1 MFRRKFGWI
10 LVISAGA
17 VITFYGFYL
26 SSNSFSDFAGYY
38 TSTKILLDAD
48 STANLYDD
56 EWFISKMHSFGIPD
70 STFIMYVNPPPSAF
84 IMIPVAWLQP
94 LPAKIVWNSFNL
106 IFLIIAFYLLLK
118 FNNFSLA
125 SLKIQAMA
133 ALFFCTVPFL
143 RNLQRGQI
151 YILLL
156 LFIIVFFQGYLRGN
170 ALLSSLSMAI
180 LFLLK
185 YFGWMFFIL
194 FIIEKRWKELGLSL
208 LFISIGFLFTLIIAG
223 IETYEANFN
232 VIIDAFNRKDFS
244 LTGLPCVPAIFGALF
259 TFHPQWNNNPVLNIS
274 WFSSLFTAVSL
285 LIMFI
290 FSFIKTRRNTP
301 ERLNSILILSVIF
314 TPLAADHHY
323 MLLTLPAAYLMQRD
337 FFDLKNLKILLMFAV
352 LYLLLGWY
360 PELKMNSLA
369 GWAKL
374 LAFPRLY
381 AAVFMWLLLL
391 FPSSLVRATK

>member
-10 LVISAGA
+10 LVISAST

-56 EWFISKMHSFGIPD
+56 EWFVSKMHSFGIPD

-94 LPAKIVWNSFNL
+94 LAAKIVWNSFNL
-106 IFLIIAFYLLLK
+106 IFLITAFYLLLK
-118 FNNFSLA
+118 FNNFSGA
-125 SLKIQAMA
+125 SSKVQAIA
-133 ALFFCTVPFL
+133 AFFFCTVPFL

-156 LFIIVFFQGYLRGN
+156 FFIILFFHGYLHGN
-170 ALLSSLSMAI
+170 AFLSSLSIAI

-185 YFGWMFFIL
+185 YFGWMFFFL

-208 LFISIGFLFTLIIAG
+208 LFIGIGFLFTLFIAG

-232 VIIDAFNRKDFS
+232 VIIDAFNRKEFS
-244 LTGLPCVPAIFGALF
+244 LTGLPCIPAFFGALF
-259 TFHPQWNNNPVLNIS
+259 TFHPQWNNNPALNIS
-274 WFSSLFTAVSL
+274 WLSSLFTAVSL

-290 FSFIKTRRNTP
+290 FSFIKTRKNTP
-301 ERLNSILILSVIF
+301 ERLSSILILSVIF

-323 MLLTLPAAYLMQRD
+323 MLLVLPAAYLIQRD
-337 FFDLKNLKILLMFAV
+337 FLDLNNLKILLMIAV
-352 LYLLLGWY
+352 LYLLMGWY
-360 PELKMNSLA
+360 PEFKMNLLS
-369 GWAKL
+369 GWGKL
-374 LAFPRLY
+374 IAFPRLY

-391 FPSSLVRATK
+391 IPLSFHIKK

>member
-1 MFRRKFGWI
+1 MFKRKFGWI
-10 LVISAGA
+10 LVISAG
-17 VITFYGFYL
+17 VVFTFYGFYL
-26 SSNSFSDFAGYY
+26 SSISFSDFAGYY
-38 TSTKILLDAD
+38 TSTKILSNAD
-48 STANLYDD
+48 STAVLYDD
-56 EWFISKMHSFGIPD
+56 EWFVSKMHSYGIPD

-84 IMIPVAWLQP
+84 IMIPVAWLKP

-106 IFLIIAFYLLLK
+106 IFLLTAFYLLLK
-118 FNNFSLA
+118 FNNFSKDSSKL
-125 SLKIQAMA
+125 QAMA
-133 ALFFCTVPFL
+133 AFFFCTVPFL
-143 RNLQRGQI
+143 RNMQRGQI

-170 ALLSSLSMAI
+170 ALLSSLSIAI

-208 LFISIGFLFTLIIAG
+208 LFISIGFLFTLFTAG

-244 LTGLPCVPAIFGALF
+244 LTGLPCIPAFFGALF
-259 TFHPQWNNNPVLNIS
+259 TFHPQWNNNPALNIS
-274 WFSSLFTAVSL
+274 WLSSLFTAVSL

-290 FSFIKTRRNTP
+290 FSFIKTRKNTP
-301 ERLNSILILSVIF
+301 ERLSSILILSVIF

-323 MLLTLPAAYLMQRD
+323 MLLTVPAAYLIQRD
-337 FFDLKNLKILLMFAV
+337 FFVLKNLKILLMIAV

-360 PELKMNSLA
+360 PESKMNMLS
-369 GWAKL
+369 GWGKL
-374 LAFPRLY
+374 IAFPRLY
-381 AAVFMWLLLL
+381 ATLLCWFL
-391 FPSSLVRATK
+391 FINFKPDHKFS

>member
-1 MFRRKFGWI
+1 MFRRKFGWV
-10 LVISAGA
+10 LVISASA
-17 VITFYGFYL
+17 IITFYGFYL

-48 STANLYDD
+48 SAAVLYND
-56 EWFISKMHSFGIPD
+56 EWFVSKMNSFGIPD

-106 IFLIIAFYLLLK
+106 IFLLTAFYLLLR
-118 FNNFSLA
+118 FNNFSKDSSKL
-125 SLKIQAMA
+125 QAMA

-156 LFIIVFFQGYLRGN
+156 LFIIVFFQGYLQGN
-170 ALLSSLSMAI
+170 ALLSSLSIAI
-180 LFLLK
+180 LFFLK

-194 FIIEKRWKELGLSL
+194 FIIEKRWKEFGLSL
-208 LFISIGFLFTLIIAG
+208 LFIGIGFLFTLFIEG
-223 IETYEANFN
+223 IETYQANFN

-244 LTGLPCVPAIFGALF
+244 LTGLPCVPAFFGALF
-259 TFHPQWNNNPVLNIS
+259 TFHPQWNNNPALNIS
-274 WFSSLFTAVSL
+274 WLSSPFTAVSL

-301 ERLNSILILSVIF
+301 ERLSSILILSVIF

-323 MLLTLPAAYLMQRD
+323 MLLVLPAAYLIQK
-337 FFDLKNLKILLMFAV
+337 DLGDSKNLKMLISILA

-360 PELKMNSLA
+360 PEYKMNLLS
-369 GWAKL
+369 GWGKL
-374 LAFPRLY
+374 IAFPRLY
-381 AAVFMWLLLL
+381 GFYYTGSRL
-391 FPSSLVRATK
+391 

>member
-48 STANLYDD
+48 STAFLYND
-56 EWFISKMHSFGIPD
+56 EWFVSKMQSYGIPD

-106 IFLIIAFYLLLK
+106 IFLITAFYLLLK
-118 FNNFSLA
+118 FNNFSA
-125 SLKIQAMA
+125 VSSKVQATA
-133 ALFFCTVPFL
+133 ALFFCTIPFL

-156 LFIIVFFQGYLRGN
+156 LFIILFSQGYLKGN
-170 ALLSSLSMAI
+170 VFLSSLSIAS

-185 YFGWMFFIL
+185 YFGWMFIIL
-194 FIIEKRWKELGLSL
+194 FIIEKRWKELSLSL
-208 LFISIGFLFTLIIAG
+208 LFIGIGFLFTLFIEG
-223 IETYEANFN
+223 IETYQANFN

-244 LTGLPCVPAIFGALF
+244 LTGLPVYRHFLALCLHF
-259 TFHPQWNNNPVLNIS
+259 ILNGI
-274 WFSSLFTAVSL
+274 
-285 LIMFI
+285 I
-290 FSFIKTRRNTP
+290 
-301 ERLNSILILSVIF
+301 IL
-314 TPLAADHHY
+314 H
-323 MLLTLPAAYLMQRD
+323 
-337 FFDLKNLKILLMFAV
+337 
-352 LYLLLGWY
+352 
-360 PELKMNSLA
+360 
-369 GWAKL
+369 
-374 LAFPRLY
+374 
-381 AAVFMWLLLL
+381 
-391 FPSSLVRATK
+391 

>member
-1 MFRRKFGWI
+1 MFRRKSGWI

-17 VITFYGFYL
+17 VVTFYGFYL

-38 TSTKILLDAD
+38 TSTKILLDSD
-48 STANLYDD
+48 STAVLYDD
-56 EWFISKMHSFGIPD
+56 EWFVSKMHSFGIPD

-94 LPAKIVWNSFNL
+94 LPAKIMWNSFNM
-106 IFLIIAFYLLLK
+106 IFLITAFYLLLK
-118 FNNFSLA
+118 FNNFSAA
-125 SLKIQAMA
+125 SSKAQAIA

-156 LFIIVFFQGYLRGN
+156 LFIILFFKGYLQGN
-170 ALLSSLSMAI
+170 ALLSSLSIAI
-180 LFLLK
+180 LILLK

-194 FIIEKRWKELGLSL
+194 FIIEKRWKEFGLSL
-208 LFISIGFLFTLIIAG
+208 LFIGIGFLFTLFIAG

-232 VIIDAFNRKDFS
+232 AIIDAFNRKDFS
-244 LTGLPCVPAIFGALF
+244 LTGLPCVPAFFGALF
-259 TFHPQWNNNPVLNIS
+259 TFHPQWNNNPALNIS
-274 WFSSLFTAVSL
+274 WLSSLSTAVSL

-290 FSFIKTRRNTP
+290 LSFIKTRKNTP
-301 ERLNSILILSVIF
+301 ERLSSILILSVIF

-323 MLLTLPAAYLMQRD
+323 MLLILPAAYLIQRD
-337 FFDLKNLKILLMFAV
+337 FFDLKNLKILLMIAV

-360 PELKMNSLA
+360 PEFRINFLS
-369 GWAKL
+369 GWGKL
-374 LAFPRLY
+374 IAFPRLY
-381 AAVFMWLLLL
+381 AALLCWIL
-391 FPSSLVRATK
+391 FINFKLDQKRS